1 MPSNEYT
8 REVNITPLGTAYAW
22 DAPPSWIDI
31 EQVGSTNNWKITVS
45 ANVGTLPRAWNLI
58 VRHNDGS
65 TTDTINV
72 SQAAATVA
80 TPTATPVPPTATPV
94 PPTATPVPPT
104 ATPVPPTATPVP
116 PTATPVPPTATPV
129 PPTATPVPPTFTFA
143 SGTTSSNRDIMTVNA
158 SYKDVAYAITN
169 DGMTFPSIPNAIFG
183 PWINGSN
190 FSGPT
195 ATNDP
200 FVFTG
205 VYRFTKMQS
214 GSSDQFVDCTVGG
227 PYGTTEVWYVKM
239 VFVADN
245 DTK

>member
-80 TPTATPVPPTATPV
+80 T
-94 PPTATPVPPT
+94 
-104 ATPVPPTATPVP
+104 

>member
-116 PTATPVPPTATPV
+116 PTATPTAT
-129 PPTATPVPPTFTFA
+129 PTFTFA

-158 SYKDVAYAITN
+158 SYKDVAYTITN
-169 DGMTFPSIPNAIFG
+169 DGMSFPGIPNAIFG

>member
-80 TPTATPVPPTATPV
+80 T
-94 PPTATPVPPT
+94 PT

>member
-94 PPTATPVPPT
+94 PPTATPTSYYLDFVASTFNINDLVNGAGSSVNIAYNMGPATGWGSLTPTLVEKDSRLGVVIQSTSGISGWITVTSLMGPQANSQSVLMVPDLKIAHPLDSNVT
-104 ATPVPPTATPVP
+104 ASI
-116 PTATPVPPTATPV
+116 
-129 PPTATPVPPTFTFA
+129 
-143 SGTTSSNRDIMTVNA
+143 SGSITVE
-158 SYKDVAYAITN
+158 
-169 DGMTFPSIPNAIFG
+169 
-183 PWINGSN
+183 GSN
-190 FSGPT
+190 KG
-195 ATNDP
+195 
-200 FVFTG
+200 
-205 VYRFTKMQS
+205 
-214 GSSDQFVDCTVGG
+214 
-227 PYGTTEVWYVKM
+227 
-239 VFVADN
+239 
-245 DTK
+245 

>member
-80 TPTATPVPPTATPV
+80 T
-94 PPTATPVPPT
+94 PTATPVPPT